1 MRMVALQIQQTWG
14 YFIQTKSLAFLGA
27 GTERKQLEDWF
38 DAHVNP
44 DNEIQAYESWL
55 DADDILDEP
64 KGLWKGRP
72 DYMPKI

>member
-1 MRMVALQIQQTWG
+1 MI
-14 YFIQTKSLAFLGA
+14 GA

-55 DADDILDEP
+55 DSDDILDEP
-64 KGLWKGRP
+64 KGLWKGQP
-72 DYMPKI
+72 DYMPRL